1 MEGQQPRWVY
11 WEVSHPYCFQNHTV
25 YKTWPLELLYCICLD
40 ALSLSLTRNKD
51 YLASVHGCSIRFSCV
66 IYPSCPP
73 EELFLLSEQKV
84 TQGNASSQ
92 KLQASREKPSLTEIR
107 NPSVQQRHLLG
118 DDWSWTALRKAAS
131 ADHVIRRCYF
141 CLQLRFLLSYTPV
154 KIRIS
159 LQDLLEQS
167 NCFLSFLLPNVLSLT
182 RHMALFYQ
190 RPRRAL
196 HK

>member
-92 KLQASREKPSLTEIR
+92 KLQASREKPSLTEH
-107 NPSVQQRHLLG
+107 PKSKH
-118 DDWSWTALRKAAS
+118 TAEAS
-131 ADHVIRRCYF
+131 AWRWLIVDSSAESGVGWSHDQKV
-141 CLQLRFLLSYTPV
+141 LFLPTAPFPV
-154 KIRIS
+154 VPHS
-159 LQDLLEQS
+159 CENTHFPAGS
-167 NCFLSFLLPNVLSLT
+167 PW
-182 RHMALFYQ
+182 AE
-190 RPRRAL
+190 
-196 HK
+196 